1 MHPHPLS
8 VPHTTPRT
16 FRATPPPSPALC
28 SPPCWDFR
36 IFLSSNRSLCFFSN
50 VPSAITLTRWISS
63 PPPALPP
70 PIPLN
75 SPPLDNI
82 VWVTSALIFGII
94 FHADH
99 LWDLITRGLVLTKVA
114 PLVYSVYG
122 FSVRQIRVFTN
133 QQTHLPVR
141 FQLGRDIA
149 LEVAG
154 TPVTLD
160 KKRFQIMAGR
170 MTSLL
175 QLYNSLNLK
184 GLSPVHKEFQFW
196 HFWFLVR

>member
-1 MHPHPLS
+1 MFPPLLGFS
-8 VPHTTPRT
+8 HISLLQPFSLFLFQRPVGYYSNP
-16 FRATPPPSPALC
+16 L
-28 SPPCWDFR
+28 DF
-36 IFLSSNRSLCFFSN
+36 L
-50 VPSAITLTRWISS
+50 P

-122 FSVRQIRVFTN
+122 FSLRQIRVFTN

-160 KKRFQIMAGR
+160 KQRFQIMAGR